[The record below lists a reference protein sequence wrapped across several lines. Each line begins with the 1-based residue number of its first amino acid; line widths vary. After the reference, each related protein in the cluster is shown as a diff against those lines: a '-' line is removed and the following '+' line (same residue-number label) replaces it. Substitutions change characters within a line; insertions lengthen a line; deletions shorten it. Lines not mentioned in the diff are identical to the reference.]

1 MGGWA
6 VRVTR
11 PDGSSQVV
19 YARVADKAMAVQAVA
34 RMVGTEAGVTFDAF
48 EWVDGSVFDDMNIAE
63 GRVGQWH

>member
-11 PDGSSQVV
+11 PDGSTQIV
-19 YARVADKAMAVQAVA
+19 YARIADKAAAVQAVQ
-34 RMVGTEAGVTFDAF
+34 RMVGAEAGAAFDAF
-48 EWVDGSVFDDMNIAE
+48 EWVDSSVFDDMNIAD

>member
-11 PDGSSQVV
+11 TDGSSQIV
-19 YARVADKAMAVQAVA
+19 YARVADKAMAERAVA
-34 RMVGTEAGVTFDAF
+34 RMVGDDAGARCEAF
-48 EWVDGSVFDDMNIAE
+48 EWVDASVFDDMNIAE

>member
-11 PDGSSQVV
+11 TDGSSQIV
-19 YARVADKAMAVQAVA
+19 YARVADKAMAERAVA
-34 RMVGTEAGVTFDAF
+34 RMVGDEAGAKYEAF
-48 EWVDGSVFDDMNIAE
+48 EWVDASVFDDMNIGE